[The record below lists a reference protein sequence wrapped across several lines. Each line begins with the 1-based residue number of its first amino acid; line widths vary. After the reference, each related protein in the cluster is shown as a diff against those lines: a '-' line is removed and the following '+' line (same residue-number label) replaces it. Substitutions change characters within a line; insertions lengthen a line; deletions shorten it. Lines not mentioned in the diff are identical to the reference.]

1 MKKVAILL
9 CLSSFMMLLL
19 AFGGKIANHGHLSA
33 KNPDELPVY
42 LITLGSFQAPSSCT
56 ANTQSSLSNDNAQ
69 MPLGQI
75 QSVLKMTLQY
85 YEDQFKISK

>member
-9 CLSSFMMLLL
+9 CLSSLTMLLL

-42 LITLGSFQAPSSCT
+42 LLTLGNLQAPPSCT